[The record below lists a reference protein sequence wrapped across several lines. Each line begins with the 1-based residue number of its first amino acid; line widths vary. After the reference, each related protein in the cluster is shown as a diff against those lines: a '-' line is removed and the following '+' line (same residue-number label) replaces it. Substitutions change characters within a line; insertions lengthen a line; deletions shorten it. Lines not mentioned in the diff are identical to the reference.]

1 MKMIN
6 KMLLAASALA
16 LAPVAPAA
24 AQSVAYS
31 DVQQILA
38 QSQAARTADQQ
49 MRVTYKSTYDQIE
62 SRSRVLQ
69 AELNAMVVKFQA
81 DQKTNPNNPALQTQ
95 ARAIQEKQRAAQEE
109 LAKLSDA
116 NVLEMAGNLSQG
128 IPFATPVFDGAS
140 EDEIRAMLKLAY
152 PDDVVKAK
160 GLTATR
166 TQAHLYDGRTGDAF
180 ERPTTVGYMHVLKL
194 HHLVDDK
201 MHARSTGPY
210 SLVTQPPNWALPPS
224 VSARWKCGRSRPMA
238 HRIPCRKC
246 SPSSPTTCKAAPRST
261 RTSSRANTPS
271 KRACPSRSTCWS
283 RKSVPWAWTS
293 NSSAP
298 NSQAKDSSK

>member
-49 MRVTYKSTYDQIE
+49 MRVTYKATYDQIE

-109 LAKLSDA
+109 LAKLSDPIERVNA
-116 NVLEMAGNLSQG
+116 YVLEQIEPKLDAAVSAAMAKKKVALLVQRNVVIKNTPGTDLTPDILAELNVL
-128 IPFATPVFDGAS
+128 V
-140 EDEIRAMLKLAY
+140 
-152 PDDVVKAK
+152 
-160 GLTATR
+160 
-166 TQAHLYDGRTGDAF
+166 
-180 ERPTTVGYMHVLKL
+180 
-194 HHLVDDK
+194 
-201 MHARSTGPY
+201 
-210 SLVTQPPNWALPPS
+210 PS
-224 VSARWKCGRSRPMA
+224 VSITPPADWQPGQQQGQRP
-238 HRIPCRKC
+238 
-246 SPSSPTTCKAAPRST
+246 AAPA
-261 RTSSRANTPS
+261 ANQQQPQG
-271 KRACPSRSTCWS
+271 R
-283 RKSVPWAWTS
+283 
-293 NSSAP
+293 
-298 NSQAKDSSK
+298 

>member
-109 LAKLSDA
+109 LAKLSDPIERVNA
-116 NVLEMAGNLSQG
+116 YVLEQ
-128 IPFATPVFDGAS
+128 IEP
-140 EDEIRAMLKLAY
+140 KL
-152 PDDVVKAK
+152 
-160 GLTATR
+160 
-166 TQAHLYDGRTGDAF
+166 DA
-180 ERPTTVGYMHVLKL
+180 
-194 HHLVDDK
+194 
-201 MHARSTGPY
+201 A
-210 SLVTQPPNWALPPS
+210 
-224 VSARWKCGRSRPMA
+224 VSAAMA
-238 HRIPCRKC
+238 KKKVALLVQRNVVINRVL
-246 SPSSPTTCKAAPRST
+246 SLLQ
-261 RTSSRANTPS
+261 NI
-271 KRACPSRSTCWS
+271 
-283 RKSVPWAWTS
+283 VL
-293 NSSAP
+293 
-298 NSQAKDSSK
+298 

>member
-16 LAPVAPAA
+16 LAPVAPAV

-109 LAKLSDA
+109 LAKLSDPIERVNA
-116 NVLEMAGNLSQG
+116 YVLEQIEPKLDAAVSAAMAKKKVALLVQRNVVIKNTPGTDLTPDILAELNVL
-128 IPFATPVFDGAS
+128 V
-140 EDEIRAMLKLAY
+140 
-152 PDDVVKAK
+152 
-160 GLTATR
+160 
-166 TQAHLYDGRTGDAF
+166 
-180 ERPTTVGYMHVLKL
+180 
-194 HHLVDDK
+194 
-201 MHARSTGPY
+201 
-210 SLVTQPPNWALPPS
+210 PS
-224 VSARWKCGRSRPMA
+224 VSITPPADWQPGQQQGPRS
-238 HRIPCRKC
+238 
-246 SPSSPTTCKAAPRST
+246 AAPA
-261 RTSSRANTPS
+261 ANQQQPQG
-271 KRACPSRSTCWS
+271 R
-283 RKSVPWAWTS
+283 
-293 NSSAP
+293 
-298 NSQAKDSSK
+298 